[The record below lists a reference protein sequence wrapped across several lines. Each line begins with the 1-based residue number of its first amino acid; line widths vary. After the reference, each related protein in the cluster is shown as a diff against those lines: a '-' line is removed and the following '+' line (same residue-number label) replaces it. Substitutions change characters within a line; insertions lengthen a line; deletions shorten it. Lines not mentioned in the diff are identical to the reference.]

1 VCVVGKIRDLILQL
15 SKSSI
20 YSTKPLSTSI
30 NWSHQTYWNRTATD
44 RYSISLNK
52 YFDLGDWRHLSLSL
66 NAARSE
72 FNGRKDDTAYLS
84 LTMPFGSGTVGYN
97 GSINRDRYTQNASWS
112 DRLENNDYYRINA
125 GNSMGGGQAT
135 RSQMGGYYSHLGSMA
150 DVTTNFNWAQGQYTS
165 FGISASGGMTATA
178 EGVALHSGG
187 VQGGTRLMVSTDGVS
202 GVPVGY
208 QGYSNAFGIAVIPGV
223 PNYFRT
229 SAEIDVN
236 RLPDDVETSGS
247 PIAELA
253 LTEGAIGFRRFDVLK
268 GSKVVA
274 ILSQEDGR
282 HPPFG
287 ATVHNA
293 KERELGMVSDGG
305 LAWLSGVNPDEH
317 LTVHWGGSARCEVVL
332 PRVIPA
338 QQLLLPCK
346 PISRG

>member
-1 VCVVGKIRDLILQL
+1 
-15 SKSSI
+15 
-20 YSTKPLSTSI
+20 
-30 NWSHQTYWNRTATD
+30 
-44 RYSISLNK
+44 
-52 YFDLGDWRHLSLSL
+52 
-66 NAARSE
+66 
-72 FNGRKDDTAYLS
+72 
-84 LTMPFGSGTVGYN
+84 M
-97 GSINRDRYTQNASWS
+97 
-112 DRLENNDYYRINA
+112 
-125 GNSMGGGQAT
+125 
-135 RSQMGGYYSHLGSMA
+135 
-150 DVTTNFNWAQGQYTS
+150 
-165 FGISASGGMTATA
+165 
-178 EGVALHSGG
+178 
-187 VQGGTRLMVSTDGVS
+187 
-202 GVPVGY
+202 GY

-268 GSKVVA
+268 GAKVVA

-305 LAWLSGVNPDEH
+305 LAWLTGVNPDEH